1 MGAIHHELLIM
12 RIIMFVLAAIA
23 LVIESSGATPELPET
38 ETILFEGVHQESPEQ
53 LVPEGEMLL
62 ETEDPSLKKI
72 DRLLLRK
79 ALFMNV
85 GKVKQKTKKVAKT
98 KGLTPQEKN
107 AGKEV
112 TKVASGVDT
121 LVRDLKAKKK
131 ENKRLREL
139 LYKRDH
145 QKKELATKRAAKQAK
160 ELAAKRNKKAAAA
173 KEVASKEAAKKS
185 AAKESRQK
193 AAKKAAAQEA
203 TAKAA
208 AKQKEAAAKA
218 AAKQQEARQKVA
230 AKEANQKAAA
240 KEGATKAAAKK
251 EKTTKEFS
259 AKEAAKKEH
268 KKKSGKEIVE
278 KRIGEKAAKAA
289 KGAAKSAAER
299 AGKRAAA

>member
-38 ETILFEGVHQESPEQ
+38 ETILFEGVHQESPER
-53 LVPEGEMLL
+53 LVPESILL
-62 ETEDPSLKKI
+62 ETEDPSLKEI

-98 KGLTPQEKN
+98 KGLTKQEKN

-121 LVRDLKAKKK
+121 LVRDLKAKKT

-208 AKQKEAAAKA
+208 AKQKEA
-218 AAKQQEARQKVA
+218 RQKVA

-240 KEGATKAAAKK
+240 KEGATKANQKAAAK
-251 EKTTKEFS
+251 E
-259 AKEAAKKEH
+259 
-268 KKKSGKEIVE
+268 G
-278 KRIGEKAAKAA
+278 
-289 KGAAKSAAER
+289 
-299 AGKRAAA
+299 

>member
-53 LVPEGEMLL
+53 LVPEGETLL

-193 AAKKAAAQEA
+193 AA
-203 TAKAA
+203 

-251 EKTTKEFS
+251 EKT
-259 AKEAAKKEH
+259 
-268 KKKSGKEIVE
+268 
-278 KRIGEKAAKAA
+278 
-289 KGAAKSAAER
+289 
-299 AGKRAAA
+299 

>member
-98 KGLTPQEKN
+98 KGLTPEEKN

-139 LYKRDH
+139 LCKRDH

-173 KEVASKEAAKKS
+173 KEVASKE
-185 AAKESRQK
+185 